1 MAGFLAGIKA
11 NKNKHSE
18 EENEEEKKKKQFE
31 EKLKNGMKKISTAK
45 IKIGL
50 FNEKISYVSFLCSY
64 LNLGTFNE

>member
-11 NKNKHSE
+11 NKNKHS
-18 EENEEEKKKKQFE
+18 EEEKKKKQFE